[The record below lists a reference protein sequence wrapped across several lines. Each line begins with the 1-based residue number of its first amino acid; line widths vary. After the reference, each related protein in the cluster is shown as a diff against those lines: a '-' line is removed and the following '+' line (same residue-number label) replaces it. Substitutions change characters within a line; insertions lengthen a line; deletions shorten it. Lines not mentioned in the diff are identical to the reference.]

1 MNNLKLILTFL
12 TLTLLYS
19 CVHNSNE
26 KENVIIT
33 KENKKETNKEISSII
48 EVSNDTIIACL
59 YYDRGVIISINGG
72 KTWNHLAK
80 EYPIRD
86 ITLTKDGLLVGILPC
101 TSGSILFV
109 SKDFGVNWKII
120 SYDDSKFCPIEII
133 SKPKQ
138 QLIIKTQNKLE
149 QSFNNS
155 IYKTYKLTGSNF
167 KSDWTYIKTINE
179 KYVYCENQPSDYPY
193 EIVDWN
199 KLVKRENNKIEQ
211 IMRLYSFSQIKDIL
225 YRNNI
230 VHFAGV
236 GSTARSSEEKWN
248 GHTYYGQYNKISGYR
263 EFKIPGGGCYLRE
276 SNLGNVY
283 ITSPEGLFI
292 EEKGK
297 IRQLY

>member
-1 MNNLKLILTFL
+1 MNNLKVILTFL

-19 CVHNSNE
+19 CVHNSKK

-86 ITLTKDGLLVGILPC
+86 MTLTKDGLLVGILPC

-109 SKDFGVNWKII
+109 SKDFGLSWKII
-120 SYDDSKFCPIEII
+120 EYDDPKFCPIEII

-155 IYKTYKLTGSNF
+155 IYKTYKLTGSDF
-167 KSDWTYIKTINE
+167 KSDWSYIKTINE
-179 KYVYCENQPSDYPY
+179 KYVCCENQISDYPY
-193 EIVDWN
+193 EIVHWN
-199 KLVKRENNKIEQ
+199 KLVKRDGKKVKQ
-211 IMRLYSFSQIKDIL
+211 IMRLYTFTQINDII
-225 YRNNI
+225 YQNDIVNI
-230 VHFAGV
+230 AGDNMIEIV
-236 GSTARSSEEKWN
+236 PGEKWDCKA
-248 GHTYYGQYNKISGYR
+248 YYGQYNKIWGYR
-263 EFKIPGGGCYLRE
+263 EFRIPGRYCYLRK

>member
-19 CVHNSNE
+19 CVQNSNE

-59 YYDRGVIISINGG
+59 YYDEGIIVSINGG

-80 EYPIRD
+80 KYPIRD
-86 ITLTKDGLLVGILPC
+86 ITLTNEGILVGILPC
-101 TSGSILFV
+101 ISSSILFV

-138 QLIIKTQNKLE
+138 QLIIKTQNKVE
-149 QSFNNS
+149 RSFNNS

-179 KYVYCENQPSDYPY
+179 KYVCCENQISDYPY

-199 KLVKRENNKIEQ
+199 SLIKREGKETKQ
-211 IMRLYSFSQIKDIL
+211 IMKLYTFTQIRDIM
-225 YRNNI
+225 YQNEIVNI
-230 VHFAGV
+230 TGENVTELISG
-236 GSTARSSEEKWN
+236 EKWDCKA
-248 GHTYYGQYNKISGYR
+248 YYGQYNKIWGYR
-263 EFKIPGGGCYLRE
+263 EFRIPGSYCSLRK
-276 SNLGNVY
+276 SNTGNVY

>member
-1 MNNLKLILTFL
+1 MNNLKVILTFL

-19 CVHNSNE
+19 CVHNSKK

-86 ITLTKDGLLVGILPC
+86 MTLTKDGLLVGILPC

-109 SKDFGVNWKII
+109 SKDFGLSWKII
-120 SYDDSKFCPIEII
+120 EYDDTKFCPIEII

-155 IYKTYKLTGSNF
+155 IYKIYKLTGSNF

-193 EIVDWN
+193 EIVHWN
-199 KLVKRENNKIEQ
+199 KLVKRDGKKVKQ
-211 IMRLYSFSQIKDIL
+211 IMRLYTFTQINDII
-225 YRNNI
+225 YQNDIVNI
-230 VHFAGV
+230 AGDNMIEIV
-236 GSTARSSEEKWN
+236 PGEKWDCKA
-248 GHTYYGQYNKISGYR
+248 YYGQYNKIWGYR
-263 EFKIPGGGCYLRE
+263 EFRIPGRYCYLRK